1 MGARRFLPLVLLTIP
16 ALVAAGCSDRSAQTS
31 AIVMAKGGDLYAV
44 AIDGPRTVRLTSTP
58 AHERAPAVS
67 FDGRRIAFVRKP
79 RASGFGFGQI
89 WTINVDGTHRTRL
102 TRGGGD
108 WDPAWSPDNKTIYF
122 TRNPPGLTGWC
133 GSIFR
138 VDASGRKLQRV
149 ISPPHRT
156 LEVGELPFPLRAP
169 DRLVY
174 FHSFKQPAVS
184 PDGRRI
190 AFDDWN
196 GCSGGTRGPRLRVID
211 TSGHPT
217 SDLARLPHNGYYPD
231 PEHSS
236 PAWSPDGRRIAFGLH
251 GRLSIANRDGS
262 EVRSVAPLCCDVG
275 THPAWSPDGNWIAF
289 NGGGVYVVHPDGTA
303 LRRVTRN
310 SSWEDSPAWLPGLP
324 K

>member
-1 MGARRFLPLVLLTIP
+1 MGARRFLPVVLLTIP

-31 AIVMAKGGDLYAV
+31 AIVIAQGSDLYAV
-44 AIDGPRTVRLTSTP
+44 AIDGSRTVRLTSTP
-58 AHERAPAVS
+58 ARERAPAVS
-67 FDGRRIAFVRKP
+67 FDGRRIAFVRSDP
-79 RASGFGFGQI
+79 NGFGFGQI
-89 WTINVDGTHRTRL
+89 WTMNVDGTHRTRL

-122 TRNPPGLTGWC
+122 TRNPQVTTLGWC

-138 VDASGRKLQRV
+138 VDASGRNLQRV
-149 ISPPHRT
+149 ISPPY
-156 LEVGELPFPLRAP
+156 G
-169 DRLVY
+169 
-174 FHSFKQPAVS
+174 HSLKQPAVS

-217 SDLARLPHNGYYPD
+217 GDLARLPHNGYYPD
-231 PEHSS
+231 PEHYS

-262 EVRSVAPLCCDVG
+262 EVRSAAPSRLGIADAW
-275 THPAWSPDGNWIAF
+275 THPAWSPDGKWIAVVS
-289 NGGGVYVVHPDGTA
+289 GLPVIGRGVLYVVHPDGTA

-324 K
+324 D